1 MSKPNTS
8 GAISIA
14 PFRYALALE
23 YAGAAYRGWQLQAHD
38 QVPTLQAE
46 VERAL
51 SVIANHPVQV
61 VCAGRTDAGVNASH
75 QVIHFDS
82 WARRDQR
89 AWVLGTNCHLPDDIS
104 IKWATRVP
112 GCFHARFSARERR
125 YRYLIYSAP
134 SRPAIMAG
142 GVTWTHRPLEVE
154 RMQAAARHLL
164 GEHDFTSY
172 RAAGCQARSPVR
184 EVRKLS
190 VYRSGRL
197 LVIDI
202 SANAF
207 LHHMVRN
214 IAGVLMAVGAGERDP
229 DWAREVLQARDRRQG
244 GVTAPPDGLYFVD
257 VRYPEVFRLPPAEVG
272 PSFLAA
278 EN

>member
-1 MSKPNTS
+1 MSKNNST

-14 PFRYALALE
+14 PFRYALAIE

-38 QVPTLQAE
+38 EVPTVQAE

-51 SVIANHPVQV
+51 SVVANHPVQV
-61 VCAGRTDAGVNASH
+61 VCAGRTDAGVSASH

-82 WARRDQR
+82 WADRDDR
-89 AWVLGTNCHLPDDIS
+89 AWMLGTNSHLPDDIS
-104 IKWATRVP
+104 VKWATRVP

-125 YRYLIYSAP
+125 YRYLIYSSP
-134 SRPAIMAG
+134 TRPAIMAG
-142 GVTWTHRPLEVE
+142 GITWTYRTLDTE
-154 RMQAAARHLL
+154 RMQAAAEHLL

-172 RAAGCQARSPVR
+172 RAVGCQARSPVR
-184 EVRKLS
+184 EIRQLS
-190 VYRSGRL
+190 VYRSGAL
-197 LVIDI
+197 IVIDV

-214 IAGVLMAVGAGERDP
+214 IAGVLMAVGAGERSP
-229 DWAREVLQARDRRQG
+229 DWAGEVLQARDRRKG

-257 VRYPEVFRLPPAEVG
+257 VRYPEVFRLPPSKPG
-272 PSFLAA
+272 PYFLSSD
-278 EN
+278 N

>member
-14 PFRYALALE
+14 PVRYALALE